1 MHTVSCRKEALE
13 AAPAPQVLK
22 PLRGAGETP
31 APPELPSLSPKGK
44 LITMGTTFS
53 VPGVGTPKEL
63 APPTPGRSQ
72 LGSIC
77 PTPLPQ
83 IFPRPLPC
91 TYPESASVSR
101 PPLPAGCYGNR
112 RGWDS
117 RGIFGDLL
125 HSRRPEGEGQLCS
138 TGEAPTRRPC
148 PTWSPPTPPRGRV
161 SAADTQRGTVEWK
174 DGQGWEVP

>member
-63 APPTPGRSQ
+63 APPHPRAFTVGLHLSHPS
-72 LGSIC
+72 
-77 PTPLPQ
+77 PPNLPQ
-83 IFPRPLPC
+83 TPALHLPREC
-91 TYPESASVSR
+91 V
-101 PPLPAGCYGNR
+101 G
-112 RGWDS
+112 
-117 RGIFGDLL
+117 F
-125 HSRRPEGEGQLCS
+125 
-138 TGEAPTRRPC
+138 
-148 PTWSPPTPPRGRV
+148 
-161 SAADTQRGTVEWK
+161 
-174 DGQGWEVP
+174 